1 MGNQQEGCSA
11 SEVRGCPDCGLLSVA
26 PEAACGM
33 AVICPRCYRVLRRWR
48 SHSLDYILA
57 CYAAGLIFCAVLLA
71 APFIHIMLYGRFQD
85 TTLWTGAE
93 VLDQQQLLPL
103 AWVVLATTLIMPL
116 IRLVLMN
123 MVLVGIRLETCPVYL
138 VRLFRL
144 LRHIAPWAMLEVYL
158 LGVLVAYTRLHAMAF
173 VQVDIAVYALC
184 GAIILTSAADVSLDH
199 EEIWQKLKRGGQATT
214 DMLNNA
220 LRPLL
225 GCHECF
231 YASNI
236 APGQRCPRCN
246 ARVHRRKRH
255 STQHSWAYM
264 LGAFVLYIPA
274 NAFPMMDITK
284 LGRTWSY
291 TITGGMLELNNAGF
305 LPLAILVFVASIV
318 IPLFKLLALL
328 YILVTAKLGIRGHLV
343 WRMRLYRLIRFI
355 GRWSMVDVFMLSI
368 MVGLV
373 QFGRLAQVTSG
384 IGALCF
390 AAVVVLTMLAVESFD
405 IRLMWDAAGK
415 NQLDEQDSYS
425 MVTA

>member
-1 MGNQQEGCSA
+1 MGNQHKYCPTN
-11 SEVRGCPDCGLLSVA
+11 EVRSCPDCGLLSVA
-26 PEAACGM
+26 PEASCGM

-57 CYAAGLIFCAVLLA
+57 CYGAGLIFCIVLLA

-93 VLDQQQLLPL
+93 VLDQQRLLPL
-103 AWVVLATTLIMPL
+103 AGVVLATTLIMPVVRL
-116 IRLVLMN
+116 ILMN
-123 MVLVGIRLETCPVYL
+123 MVLVGIRLETCPFYL
-138 VRLFRL
+138 IRLFRL
-144 LRHIAPWAMLEVYL
+144 LRHISPWAMLEVYL

-173 VQVDIAVYALC
+173 VQVDTAVYALC
-184 GAIILTSAADVSLDH
+184 GAIILTAMADVSLDH
-199 EEIWQKLKRGGQATT
+199 EEIWQKLRRGGQAAS
-214 DMLNNA
+214 DMIGNA
-220 LRPLL
+220 LKPLL

-231 YASNI
+231 YASDI
-236 APGQRCPRCN
+236 APGQRCPRCD
-246 ARVHRRKRH
+246 ARVFRRKRH
-255 STQHSWAYM
+255 SMQHSWAYM

-291 TITGGMLELNNAGF
+291 TITGGMLELDHAGF
-305 LPLAILVFVASIV
+305 LPLAVLVFIASIA

-328 YILVTAKLGIRGHLV
+328 YILVTTKLGIRGHLV
-343 WRMRLYRLIRFI
+343 TRMRLYRVIRFI

-368 MVGLV
+368 MVALV

-415 NQLDEQDSYS
+415 NQLEEDNRSS